1 MIAFLFSLV
10 FAVLALMFRALYK
23 TYEHVP
29 ARELKRMARSGDD
42 VAVLMYR
49 PVAYGMSL
57 KLFLGLFVIL
67 FGAASLALM
76 VQAVG
81 PWLAV
86 LVLLAT
92 FVVGALAIVPGAEL
106 TKRSVWLAGKFA
118 PVLSWVLERIQPVLD
133 AIARFVQKH
142 RPVRVHT
149 GLYEK
154 ADLVELLEQQKGQAD
169 SRVSS
174 GEIDMLVHAL
184 SFGDR
189 YVSEILVPKR
199 VVKSVATHEAVGPI
213 LMADLHKSGHS
224 RFPVYEGTHDNVV
237 GMLYLHD
244 LVAAKQTGT
253 VAEVMKHRLLY
264 VHEDF
269 TLYDTL
275 QAFLKTKHHLFLV
288 VNSFEEYVG
297 IITIE
302 DILEQMIGKPIVD
315 EFDAYDDLRAV
326 AAQAAHHEHTA
337 RTKDHAEPV
346 LQDAATTEP
355 PEVIK

>member
-1 MIAFLFSLV
+1 
-10 FAVLALMFRALYK
+10 
-23 TYEHVP
+23 
-29 ARELKRMARSGDD
+29 MARGGDD

-57 KLFLGLFVIL
+57 KLFLGLFIVL
-67 FGAASLALM
+67 FGGASLGFM

-81 PWLAV
+81 PWVAV
-86 LVLLAT
+86 LALLALL
-92 FVVGALAIVPGAEL
+92 VLGALAIVPGAEL
-106 TKRSVWLAGKFA
+106 TKRSVWLARKFA
-118 PVLSWVLERIQPVLD
+118 PPLAWVLERVQPVFD
-133 AIARFVQKH
+133 AVARFLQKH
-142 RPVRVHT
+142 RPVRMHT

-154 ADLVELLEQQKGQAD
+154 SDLVELLEQQKGQAD
-169 SRVSS
+169 SRVSN

-199 VVKSVATHEAVGPI
+199 VVKSVASTEAVGPI

-224 RFPVYEGTHDNVV
+224 RFPVYEGSHDNVV
-237 GMLYLHD
+237 GVLYLHD

-253 VAEVMKHRLLY
+253 VAEVMKHKLLY

-275 QAFLKTKHHLFLV
+275 QAFLKTKQHLFLV

-326 AAQAAHHEHTA
+326 AAKAAQKEHHA
-337 RTKDHAEPV
+337 RKKAAAEPV
-346 LQDAATTEP
+346 SAEPATAEP
-355 PEVIK
+355 PEVVK

>member
-1 MIAFLFSLV
+1 MIAFLLSLV
-10 FAVLALMFRALYK
+10 FAILALVFRALYK

-29 ARELKRMARSGDD
+29 ARELKRMARGGDD

-57 KLFLGLFVIL
+57 KLLLGFFVL
-67 FGAASLALM
+67 VFGAASLGFM

-81 PWLAV
+81 VWLAV
-86 LVLLAT
+86 LALLAIL
-92 FVVGALAIVPGAEL
+92 VLGAVAIVPGAEL
-106 TKRSVWLAGKFA
+106 TQRSVWLARKFA
-118 PVLSWVLERIQPVLD
+118 PALGWVLERVQPVFD
-133 AIARFVQKH
+133 AVARFVQKH

-154 ADLVELLEQQKGQAD
+154 ADLVELLRQQKGQAD
-169 SRVSS
+169 SRISN

-199 VVKSVATHEAVGPI
+199 VVKSVAVSESVGPI

-224 RFPVYEGTHDNVV
+224 RFPVYDGTHDNIV

-244 LVAAKQTGT
+244 LVAAKQVGT
-253 VAEVMKHRLLY
+253 VADIMKRKLMY

-326 AAQAAHHEHTA
+326 AAKAAHKEHHERKKT
-337 RTKDHAEPV
+337 DAEPV
-346 LQDAATTEP
+346 AEEPATTEP
-355 PEVIK
+355 PEVVK

>member
-1 MIAFLFSLV
+1 MVAFLLSLG
-10 FAVLALMFRALYK
+10 FAVLALVFRALYR

-57 KLFLGLFVIL
+57 KLFLGMFVLL
-67 FGAASLALM
+67 FGAASLAFM

-81 PWLAV
+81 PWVAVFALIAV
-86 LVLLAT
+86 LVL
-92 FVVGALAIVPGAEL
+92 GAIAIVPGAEL
-106 TKRSVWLAGKFA
+106 TKRSVWLARKFA
-118 PVLSWVLERIQPVLD
+118 PPLAWVLERVQPVFD
-133 AIARFVQKH
+133 AVARFAQKH

-169 SRVSS
+169 SRISS

-199 VVKSVATHEAVGPI
+199 VVKAVSLQEPVGPI

-224 RFPVYEGTHDNVV
+224 RFPVYEGTHDNIV

-326 AAQAAHHEHTA
+326 AAKAAHHEHHA
-337 RTKDHAEPV
+337 RKKDGGEPV
-346 LQDAATTEP
+346 RQEAATTEAS
-355 PEVIK
+355 EVVK